1 MSLGAILIYCG
12 IAATF
17 TVIPFVVDYM
27 YLHRVSP
34 CTFSSVSLYHRPSFC
49 ILMYPMYPAGFFN
62 IEKHHGHHCPKEK
75 TMGFPPLLPPK
86 RGGSPGKNPRNFLY
100 LLLSGVFIDPK
111 YLPGPLGHWAIGAEP
126 GPQGPQHSQ
135 PSDPSDPSPCSSWC
149 LVKGSS
155 FLQENISE
163 FGDSFLENLWKSMKM
178 SGEKVLWDQRS
189 LSPWPCLMRLA
200 TLL

>member
-75 TMGFPPLLPPK
+75 PWD
-86 RGGSPGKNPRNFLY
+86 FLHC
-100 LLLSGVFIDPK
+100 
-111 YLPGPLGHWAIGAEP
+111 YLPSAG
-126 GPQGPQHSQ
+126 GPQVKIPETFFT
-135 PSDPSDPSPCSSWC
+135 SS
-149 LVKGSS
+149 
-155 FLQENISE
+155 
-163 FGDSFLENLWKSMKM
+163 
-178 SGEKVLWDQRS
+178 
-189 LSPWPCLMRLA
+189 
-200 TLL
+200 

>member
-75 TMGFPPLLPPK
+75 PWD
-86 RGGSPGKNPRNFLY
+86 FLHC
-100 LLLSGVFIDPK
+100 
-111 YLPGPLGHWAIGAEP
+111 YLPSAGGPQVKIPETFFTSSWVAYSSIPSTCRGHWAIGPLE
-126 GPQGPQHSQ
+126 
-135 PSDPSDPSPCSSWC
+135 PSPVPRVPSTPNRPNRPIRRIRR
-149 LVKGSS
+149 LVVVDALSKDQAFCKKTSV
-155 FLQENISE
+155 
-163 FGDSFLENLWKSMKM
+163 NLAI
-178 SGEKVLWDQRS
+178 LF
-189 LSPWPCLMRLA
+189 
-200 TLL
+200 